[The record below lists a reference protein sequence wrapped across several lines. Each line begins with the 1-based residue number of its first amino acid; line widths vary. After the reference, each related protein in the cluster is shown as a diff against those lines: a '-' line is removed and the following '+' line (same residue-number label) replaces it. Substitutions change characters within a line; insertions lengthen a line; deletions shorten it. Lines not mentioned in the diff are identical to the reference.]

1 MKYLLD
7 KDKTVVEDFARF
19 GKEVLGIKEQDDQEA
34 MAYQAIEAL
43 QTFIKEELGLPEFLS
58 EVNVD
63 NRYFVDMAKKACRHQ
78 DSLPKAYRPLTQE
91 DCINIYQMCL

>member
-1 MKYLLD
+1 M
-7 KDKTVVEDFARF
+7 
-19 GKEVLGIKEQDDQEA
+19 IKKSWLIEG
-34 MAYQAIEAL
+34 IEAL

-63 NRYFVDMAKKACRHQ
+63 DRYFAVMAKKTCRNQ
-78 DSLPKAYRPLTQE
+78 ESLPKAYRPLTQE